1 MTATMIRFAFGHPEP
16 FERIGGKV
24 FSRLQFLLFRKRN
37 GNRCLRFRWD
47 NDPAATEAER
57 ALILDLMEAT
67 CKAATRVCKRHRRRL
82 REERERAAKEGTPS
96 ARRRPSGRKPR
107 KRNE

>member
-1 MTATMIRFAFGHPEP
+1 MTRLDFAHAGFS
-16 FERIGGKV
+16 ERIDGKV
-24 FSRLQFLLFRKRN
+24 FSRLHFLLFRKRN

-47 NDPAATEAER
+47 NDPAATEAEQ
-57 ALILDLMEAT
+57 ALVLDLMEAT
-67 CKAATRVCKRHRRRL
+67 CKAATRVCKRHRRHL
-82 REERERAAKEGTPS
+82 REERERAAKEGTPT